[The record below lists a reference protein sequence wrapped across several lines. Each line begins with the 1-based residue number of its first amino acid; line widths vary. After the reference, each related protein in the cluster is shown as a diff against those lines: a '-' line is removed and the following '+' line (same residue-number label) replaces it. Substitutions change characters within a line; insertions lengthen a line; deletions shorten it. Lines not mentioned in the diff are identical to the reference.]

1 MEGLNGKTNYP
12 VVWEQSQVVARV
24 AGAATNSLVIQD
36 IPTIH
41 AKRIDI
47 LINSI
52 QGCAAVRVRVHSCYR
67 RLTVLSA
74 SLGAVTAATNTG
86 FTYGTAADE
95 VIGDSIDVEVD
106 NNTANLDTVTITVI
120 ART

>member
-1 MEGLNGKTNYP
+1 MEGLNGAINYP

-24 AGAATNSLVIQD
+24 AGNASNALVIQD

-52 QGCAAVRVRVHSCYR
+52 QGCSAVRVRVHGCYR
-67 RLTVLSA
+67 RLTVVSA
-74 SLGAVTAATNTG
+74 TLGTVAAGTNTG
-86 FTYGTAADE
+86 FTYGETADE
-95 VIGDSIDVEVD
+95 AIGDSLDVEVD
-106 NNTANLDTVTITVI
+106 NATANLDTVTITVI